1 VSPDGREKWIH
12 AIGHPQYDEDGLPI
26 RFDGVSMDV
35 TRQKNADEARFAA
48 EQKLHHSEGRYRS
61 LFESIDEGFCVIEM
75 LFDEKQRP
83 VDYLFHEVNP
93 AFEKQAGMHG
103 AVGRRMLEFV
113 SEIEAHW
120 LENYGRVALTGD
132 PIRFAAEYKSLGR
145 WFDVYAFRV
154 GDAQGRRVAVLFT
167 NVTEQKLSEIALR
180 ESEER
185 ARAASLAKDNFLAQ
199 LSHELRTP
207 LTPVLMTAAALRDDT
222 SLSASTREAFA
233 MIERNVALEA
243 RLIDDLLDLTRVT
256 RGKLSLRTEACDVH
270 ALVSQAIEIVCDEG
284 REKQIQVSP
293 DLAAS
298 HRHVLGD
305 RARLQQVIWNLLRNA
320 VNFTPQGG
328 SINISTKDAECVADG
343 AARPG
348 ICIEVSDSGVGFD
361 ATLAENLFEPFY
373 QATGSRSA
381 GLGLGLAIARAIVE
395 LHHGSISARSDGAGR
410 GATFTVTLPVS
421 SEVAEA
427 AEESSEVSN
436 VSPDGKDEPPD
447 HAMRLLV
454 VEDHEATLRVL
465 TTLLSRAGH
474 AVTSAGTIEDAL
486 KAAREQP
493 FDAVVSDLGL
503 PDGTGLELMER
514 LKAENGLTGVALSGY
529 GMEQDVRRSR
539 DAGFAAHLVKPV
551 NFEDLRR
558 ALQSLPRRESKAGS

>member
-1 VSPDGREKWIH
+1 
-12 AIGHPQYDEDGLPI
+12 
-26 RFDGVSMDV
+26 
-35 TRQKNADEARFAA
+35 
-48 EQKLHHSEGRYRS
+48 
-61 LFESIDEGFCVIEM
+61 
-75 LFDEKQRP
+75 
-83 VDYLFHEVNP
+83 
-93 AFEKQAGMHG
+93 
-103 AVGRRMLEFV
+103 MLEFV

-154 GDAQGRRVAVLFT
+154 GDRQSRRVAVLFT
-167 NVTEQKLSEIALR
+167 NITEQKLSEIALR

-185 ARAASLAKDNFLAQ
+185 ARAASVAKDNFLAQ

-256 RGKLSLRTEACDVH
+256 RGKLSLRAEVCDVH
-270 ALVSQAIEIVCDEG
+270 SLIGQAIEIVRDEKH
-284 REKQIQVSP
+284 EKQIRMSV

-298 HRHVLGD
+298 HHLVAGD
-305 RARLQQVIWNLLRNA
+305 RARLQQVLWNLLRNA

-328 SINISTKDAECVADG
+328 SITISTKDAECVSDG

-348 ICIEVSDSGVGFD
+348 ICIEVRDSGVGFD
-361 ATLAENLFEPFY
+361 AALAENLFEPFY
-373 QATGSRSA
+373 QGTGSRPA

-395 LHHGSISARSDGAGR
+395 LHHGNISGRSEGAGR

-421 SEVAEA
+421 ADVAAEAPEVADG
-427 AEESSEVSN
+427 
-436 VSPDGKDEPPD
+436 SPTGTDRQSHP
-447 HAMRLLV
+447 AMRLLV

-514 LKAENGLTGVALSGY
+514 LRAEHGLTGVALSGY

-539 DAGFAAHLVKPV
+539 DAGFATHLVKPV

-558 ALQSLPRRESKAGS
+558 ALESLPRGETKPAE